1 MFKIMMRLLS
11 LLVVSFTPF
20 MAFAAKS
27 PGEAATITSVELKG
41 DARPGSVVKAVVKVK
56 LEKSYHVHS
65 NKPSEE
71 NFIATVLALEPLAGI
86 KVGDIAYPKGKSH
99 KVDGLDKPLSVYE
112 EEFEITVTLGLSAQA
127 KLPAVI
133 PATLRYQACQGA
145 QCYAPQRLK
154 LEIKLPGK

>member
-1 MFKIMMRLLS
+1 MFKVMRRFLPLLAVCF
-11 LLVVSFTPF
+11 LPLV
-20 MAFAAKS
+20 ALAAKP

-56 LEKSYHVHS
+56 LEKHFHVHS

-71 NFIATVLALEPLAGI
+71 NFIATVLTLEPLAGI
-86 KVGDIAYPKGKSH
+86 KIGEIAYPKGKSV
-99 KVDGLDKPLSVYE
+99 KVEGLDKPLSVYE
-112 EEFEITVTLGLSAQA
+112 DEFEITVTLGLSAQA

-133 PATLRYQACQGA
+133 PANLRYQACH
-145 QCYAPQRLK
+145 APQRLK

>member
-1 MFKIMMRLLS
+1 MRLLF
-11 LLVVSFTPF
+11 LLALCSIPLVGL
-20 MAFAAKS
+20 AAKP
-27 PGEAATITSVELKG
+27 PGEAASIASVEFKG

-86 KVGDIAYPKGKSH
+86 KIGDIAYPKGKSV

-112 EEFEITVTLGLSAQA
+112 DEFEITVTLGLSAQA

>member
-1 MFKIMMRLLS
+1 MQRFLPLLAVCF
-11 LLVVSFTPF
+11 LPLV
-20 MAFAAKS
+20 ALAAKS
-27 PGEAATITSVELKG
+27 PGEAATITSVEIKG

-71 NFIATVLALEPLAGI
+71 NFIATVLTIEPPAGI
-86 KVGDIAYPKGKSH
+86 KAGDIAYPKGKSV
-99 KVDGLDKPLSVYE
+99 KVEGLDKPLSVYE
-112 EEFEITVTLGLSAQA
+112 DEFEITVTLGLSEQA

>member
-1 MFKIMMRLLS
+1 MFKVMTRLLP
-11 LLVVSFTPF
+11 LLAICFLPF
-20 MAFAAKS
+20 IAFAAK
-27 PGEAATITSVELKG
+27 PLGEAATITSVEIKG
-41 DARPGSVVKAVVKVK
+41 EARPGSVVKAIVKVK
-56 LEKSYHVHS
+56 LEKTYHVHS

-71 NFIATVLALEPLAGI
+71 NFIATVLTLETPAGF
-86 KVGDIAYPKGKSH
+86 KAGDIAYPKGKSH

-112 EEFEITVTLGLSAQA
+112 DEFEITVTLGLGAQA

-154 LEIKLPGK
+154 FEIKLPGK